1 SASLRGLPGPV
12 GFAPGCVN
20 PAGPGCAGTWGT
32 TGEYGGYCGG
42 GIWVCVCSYHSGAV
56 GCDPSSGGRCDQGSC
71 DAGCW
76 LGPSGP
82 VVAGGVPSAGGDQ
95 GGWDAGRCRGAHA
108 HGSRAFRWGALRWG
122 GLRWGGLR
130 GQWWLRWLLR
140 HGNLLGSIRSS
151 QSHERQTMLG
161 ADWEFAVGSSTTKV
175 APPPGVGA
183 TPTGPSWA
191 LTMAATMARPRPLP
205 PPWPRPRE

>member
-76 LGPSGP
+76 LVPSGP

-95 GGWDAGRCRGAHA
+95 GSCDAGC
-108 HGSRAFRWGALRWG
+108 
-122 GLRWGGLR
+122 
-130 GQWWLRWLLR
+130 
-140 HGNLLGSIRSS
+140 
-151 QSHERQTMLG
+151 
-161 ADWEFAVGSSTTKV
+161 
-175 APPPGVGA
+175 
-183 TPTGPSWA
+183 
-191 LTMAATMARPRPLP
+191 
-205 PPWPRPRE
+205 WPRGPCSRVACLRVGCPQVGWTQVGWTQGAVVAAVAAASWESPWIDKV